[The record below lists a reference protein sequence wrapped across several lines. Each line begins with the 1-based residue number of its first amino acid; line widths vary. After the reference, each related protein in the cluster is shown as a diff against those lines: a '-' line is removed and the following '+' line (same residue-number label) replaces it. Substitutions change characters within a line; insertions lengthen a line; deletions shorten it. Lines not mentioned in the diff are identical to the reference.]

1 MRNQN
6 FCPIKFWVLV
16 SMCCSIIQL
25 KQLTVHYRGLGSNAR
40 EHPVEGGKG
49 AGLSLGVAAH
59 SPIDLSATWA
69 HPKGDSTSWQVWEH
83 GRCMSGSANS
93 NTYSFLRAVCQR
105 IQSFTSE
112 QMPELLSKWMRRIMD
127 QVFPQS
133 MISKCL
139 AVQSMGSMRRR
150 HSQCYCTHWPL
161 FCTLV
166 GLVLFSSSSS
176 GPIINAL
183 NQI

>member
-25 KQLTVHYRGLGSNAR
+25 KQLTVHYRGLGSNAQ

-49 AGLSLGVAAH
+49 AGLSLEVAAR

-69 HPKGDSTSWQVWEH
+69 HPKRDSTSWQGTPKTWQHLLTAPPDREH

-93 NTYSFLRAVCQR
+93 NTYSFLRAVCQH
-105 IQSFTSE
+105 IHSFTSE
-112 QMPELLSKWMRRIMD
+112 QMPELLSKWMRQIMD
-127 QVFPQS
+127 QVFPRS

-139 AVQSMGSMRRR
+139 AVQSMGSMRKR
-150 HSQCYCTHWPL
+150 HSQCYCTH
-161 FCTLV
+161 
-166 GLVLFSSSSS
+166 
-176 GPIINAL
+176 
-183 NQI
+183 

>member
-40 EHPVEGGKG
+40 EHAVEGGKG

-93 NTYSFLRAVCQR
+93 NTYSFLRAVCQH

-112 QMPELLSKWMRRIMD
+112 QMPELLSKWMRQIMD
-127 QVFPQS
+127 QVSLSPWFPS
-133 MISKCL
+133 AWLCSLWAAWGEGTANVTAHTGHCFAPWWVWSFS
-139 AVQSMGSMRRR
+139 AVA
-150 HSQCYCTHWPL
+150 PVDL
-161 FCTLV
+161 
-166 GLVLFSSSSS
+166 
-176 GPIINAL
+176 
-183 NQI
+183 